1 MAADPSRADG
11 SSAPGTTAAAGFRC
25 RFCDAALEHS
35 MVDLG
40 LSPLCE
46 DFIRPEEL
54 RTPERYYPL
63 EAFVCTRCW
72 LVQVD
77 EFAGNDEIFDADYGY
92 FSSFSTSWLR
102 HAARYVEMACERFAL
117 GPEAFV
123 VEIASNDGY
132 LLRNFVERGVPCLGI
147 DPSGNVAAAAR
158 EAGVDTRV
166 DFFTE
171 ALAREVL
178 ASRGPA
184 DLVVANNVLA
194 HTPRLMDFVRG
205 IAALVAPEGR
215 ATFEF
220 PHLLNLI
227 EQVQFDTIYHE
238 HFSYFSLHTV
248 REIFRSVGME
258 IVDVEELPTHGGS
271 LRLFVEHAAKGTAPS
286 DAIARVLAA
295 EADAGLRELST
306 YLEFGARAARVKDEL
321 LKLLIRL
328 KEEGARVAGYG
339 APGKGNTLLNYCGIK
354 PDLLPYTCD
363 MSVHKH
369 GRHTPGSRI
378 PIFPPSRIDEER
390 PDYIVI
396 LPWNLA
402 KEITAQLAHA
412 REWGARFVVPVPTAT
427 VLD

>member
-1 MAADPSRADG
+1 MAADPSPPE
-11 SSAPGTTAAAGFRC
+11 APAGCAFRC
-25 RFCDAALEHS
+25 RFCDAPLRHS

-46 DFIRPEEL
+46 DFIRESEL
-54 RTPERYYPL
+54 RAPERYYPL
-63 EAFVCTRCW
+63 EAFVCTECW

-77 EFAGNDEIFDADYGY
+77 EFAGNDEIFDDDYGY

-102 HAARYVEMACERFAL
+102 HAARYVEAVSERFSL
-117 GPEAFV
+117 GPDAFV

-147 DPSGNVAAAAR
+147 DPSANVAAAAR
-158 EAGVDTRV
+158 AVGVETRV

-171 ALAREVL
+171 RLAREVV
-178 ASRGPA
+178 AGRGAA

-194 HTPRLMDFVRG
+194 HTPHLMDFVRG
-205 IAALVAPEGR
+205 VAALVAPGGR

-220 PHLLNLI
+220 PHLLHLI

-248 REIFRSVGME
+248 REIFRSVDME
-258 IVDVEELPTHGGS
+258 VVDVEELPTHGGS
-271 LRLFVEHAAKGTAPS
+271 LRLFVEHAAKGTAVA
-286 DAIARVLAA
+286 DAVGAVLAA
-295 EADAGLRELST
+295 EDRARLRELAT
-306 YLEFGARAARVKDEL
+306 YEAFGRRAAKVKDEF

-328 KEEGARVAGYG
+328 KEDGARVAGYG
-339 APGKGNTLLNYCGIK
+339 APGKGNTMLNYCGIK

-363 MSVHKH
+363 RSEHKH
-369 GRHTPGSRI
+369 GRYTPGSRI

-402 KEITAQLAHA
+402 EEITAQLAHA